1 MGNSIA
7 MGDCMK
13 LVVAVFV
20 ALQAVPLSAEE
31 TLVPPPQL
39 DQVAKAHHCSP
50 IVSFVVDEESRQA
63 SFDIHY
69 EFHHGPPKALL
80 AGWCT
85 KDVSKAKGPY
95 TQLIWAE
102 RQDQPWL
109 SSRTLAVRSTASS
122 PT

>member
-1 MGNSIA
+1 
-7 MGDCMK
+7 MK
-13 LVVAVFV
+13 LIVAILV
-20 ALQAVPLSAEE
+20 ALQTVPLSAEE